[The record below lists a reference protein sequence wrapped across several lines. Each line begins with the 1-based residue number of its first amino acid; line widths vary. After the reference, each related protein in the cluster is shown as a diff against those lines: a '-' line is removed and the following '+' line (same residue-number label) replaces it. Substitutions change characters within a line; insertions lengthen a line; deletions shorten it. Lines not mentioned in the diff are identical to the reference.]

1 MKEYGK
7 KYADDFSY
15 TDINGKTRYFA
26 VNPSGE
32 DGSCVFMSSKRG
44 WEVPDVQP
52 GEGYAGR
59 YPQGGTGQTGRPGKE
74 GIKLPLAVRAQH
86 DACFRL
92 RGSASVVK

>member
-1 MKEYGK
+1 MGK
-7 KYADDFSY
+7 STLTVFPIR
-15 TDINGKTRYFA
+15 TLMERQDILQSILAVKT
-26 VNPSGE
+26 GC
-32 DGSCVFMSSKRG
+32 CVFMSSKRG

-74 GIKLPLAVRAQH
+74 GIKLPLAVRTQH

>member
-1 MKEYGK
+1 MGK
-7 KYADDFSY
+7 STLTVFPIRISMERQ
-15 TDINGKTRYFA
+15 DILQSIRVVKTGR
-26 VNPSGE
+26 
-32 DGSCVFMSSKRG
+32 CVFMSSKRG